1 MGWEGACT
9 ALGLSCWQA
18 LGAWEPSADLDLL
31 RALCLLC
38 VPAACCAQKADG
50 LIGPCAA
57 AASLGSSSSWPS
69 LSTRCCRR
77 AQKSEVPIDYVL
89 GVGGFDLEKV
99 EDDVSAF

>member
-1 MGWEGACT
+1 MC
-9 ALGLSCWQA
+9 
-18 LGAWEPSADLDLL
+18 
-31 RALCLLC
+31 
-38 VPAACCAQKADG
+38 
-50 LIGPCAA
+50 A